1 MLNRSLHLLE
11 KISSLFHKIGTLFFL
26 NCIVLL
32 VTVDVFLRYVFNAPI
47 WGSKEIN
54 GLFLILIFF
63 LSMTYCWDQGKHV
76 RVEVFYSRLKGRY
89 HMGADLLAGLA
100 GMVFSGLLAFHYII
114 DLPYVIRT
122 GESGEEIGLPFWP
135 VKIIIALCCLL
146 FFARMLLHC
155 IITLKR
161 IFTGNH

>member
-1 MLNRSLHLLE
+1 MLSRSLHLIE
-11 KISSLFHKIGTLFFL
+11 RVSSLFHKIGTVLFL

-76 RVEVFYSRLKGRY
+76 RVEVFYSRLTGRY
-89 HMGADLLAGLA
+89 QMGADLLTGLA
-100 GMVFSGLLAFHYII
+100 GMVFSGLLAFHYIV

-135 VKIIIALCCLL
+135 IKIIIALCCLL
-146 FFARMLLHC
+146 LFLKMMLYS
-155 IITLKR
+155 IIALKR
-161 IFTGNH
+161 MFRGDH